1 MSKKLNVGGQAL
13 IEGLMIK
20 SPKFVS
26 IGLRLPNK
34 KIKVKVEKFTSLT
47 TKNWFY
53 RLPFI
58 RGIVIL
64 IEMLFIGMKGL
75 IYSSNEQEEEGEK
88 ESLGFF
94 SIFFAISISMFFAI
108 LLFKAVPLFMTKGID
123 YFFTLPSII
132 FNLIDGIL
140 RIIIFIIYII
150 LISMMNDVKRLF
162 QYHGAEHATISCY
175 EHGKKLTVKNV
186 MNFSTLHSRC
196 GTSFLV
202 FTLIISILIFSIIS
216 TNLSYWKLFLFR
228 LPLVFPIAGISY
240 EILKFSD
247 KYSKNWF
254 FRQIIKPGLWFQKI
268 TTKKPTKDQVEVA
281 IETLKALLKK
291 EKVDY
296 K

>member
-20 SPKFVS
+20 SPKFIS

-34 KIKVKVEKFTSLT
+34 KIKVKVEKFISLT
-47 TKNWFY
+47 TKNWFF

-58 RGIVIL
+58 RGIIIL

-75 IYSSNEQEEEGEK
+75 IYSSNEQEEDEK

-94 SIFFAISISMFFAI
+94 SIIFAISISMLFAI
-108 LLFKAVPLFMTKGID
+108 ILFKAIPLIMTKGIN
-123 YFFTLPSII
+123 YYLNISPLF

-140 RIIIFIIYII
+140 RIIIFIFYII
-150 LISMMNDVKRLF
+150 LISKMNDVKKLF
-162 QYHGAEHATISCY
+162 QYHGAEHSTISCY
-175 EHGKKLTVKNV
+175 EHDKKLTINNV
-186 MNFSTLHSRC
+186 MKFSTLHSRC

-202 FTLIISILIFSIIS
+202 FTLVISILIFSIIP
-216 TNLSYWKLFLFR
+216 TTMPYWKLFLFR

-247 KYSKNWF
+247 KYSNNWF
-254 FRQIIKPGLWFQKI
+254 FRQLIKPGLWFQKI
-268 TTKKPTKDQVEVA
+268 TTKKPTKGQVEVA

>member
-228 LPLVFPIAGISY
+228 LPLVLPIAGISY